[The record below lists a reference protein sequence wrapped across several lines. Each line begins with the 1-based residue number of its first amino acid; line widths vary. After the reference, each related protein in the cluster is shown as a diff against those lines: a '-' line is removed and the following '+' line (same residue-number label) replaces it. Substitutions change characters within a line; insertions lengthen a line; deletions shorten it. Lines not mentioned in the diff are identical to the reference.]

1 MEQDDEI
8 KNLKFFFFLFITR
21 WWSGEGGKCGSSG
34 TPVTS
39 TDRQQQDTRRVKYK
53 HDRRGCAGYS
63 RPAAKTQN
71 LWANSI
77 SNNRKQNRQKRST
90 RCLRDF
96 ISLGTHKL
104 VVEGGGS
111 RLRCRVKCRIVSY
124 NYFIRFLT
132 RIPASLLAWATPT
145 AASRLTLA
153 VWAFPSEDKYST
165 SS

>member
-1 MEQDDEI
+1 MWRDFIFEKEKKRRNGTRRWNKKLEI
-8 KNLKFFFFLFITR
+8 LFFLFITR
-21 WWSGEGGKCGSSG
+21 WWRGEGGKCGSSG

-53 HDRRGCAGYS
+53 HDRRGCPGYS

-96 ISLGTHKL
+96 ISLELTNFLLKVVAVV
-104 VVEGGGS
+104 VVELSVGLCPTIIS
-111 RLRCRVKCRIVSY
+111 FVFLPEFRRLCWPERR
-124 NYFIRFLT
+124 
-132 RIPASLLAWATPT
+132 PQP
-145 AASRLTLA
+145 RL
-153 VWAFPSEDKYST
+153 V
-165 SS
+165 